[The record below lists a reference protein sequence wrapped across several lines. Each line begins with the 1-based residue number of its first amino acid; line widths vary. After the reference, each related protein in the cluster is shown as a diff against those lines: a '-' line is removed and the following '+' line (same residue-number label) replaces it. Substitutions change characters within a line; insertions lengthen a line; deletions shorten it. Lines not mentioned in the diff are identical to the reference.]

1 MNPSRSHRTSAVF
14 SMCCKAVG
22 WGVAL
27 ALSAQAQTT
36 SAALA
41 TQPLQIGMLL
51 DSTNQTHP
59 LLLGA
64 RIEAQAAQTDVEVAQ
79 RQRLPTLSAL
89 VESNTGNA
97 YSQASHSLRAQQ
109 TLWDAGLI
117 DTRVAEAEN
126 TVVIGKLRIE
136 LQQKQLFLQICTH
149 WQSMV
154 AAHQRMQVAQK
165 ALSRLDGLK
174 QQMQRRIDAQAS
186 APIDLILAN
195 ARQLQTQVEY
205 DSAQRNL
212 KVALQKLE
220 LLSGMTHLLERLP
233 TLPPLPTPI
242 SEEPFLQQLNQ
253 TNWAE
258 VGFRWPAVQ
267 IARFEVVSAQNR
279 LHMKEAERWPQLY
292 LRADKPVGNYVF
304 NANTSTTLFA
314 GLNYST
320 GAGFSTTVEARALGQ
335 RVAKSD
341 MNLQAAMKDIQDAV
355 LIDREEFINAYTQII
370 ALQQAVTDS
379 QTVLDSFERQFQA
392 NRKTWVD
399 LLNQVREL
407 AQNEYALGD
416 AQSNLMGTK
425 LRLQLYFNQDISQA
439 TVP

>member
-1 MNPSRSHRTSAVF
+1 M
-14 SMCCKAVG
+14 
-22 WGVAL
+22 